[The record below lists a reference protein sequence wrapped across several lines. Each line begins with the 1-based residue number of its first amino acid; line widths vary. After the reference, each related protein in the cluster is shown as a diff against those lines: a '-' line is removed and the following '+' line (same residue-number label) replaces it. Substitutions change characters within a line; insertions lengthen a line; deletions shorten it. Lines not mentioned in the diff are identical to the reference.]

1 MNYFVKLA
9 LFLPKQGAP
18 ALLAG
23 VAPPRPRGRGVRP
36 QGLADRVGADVR
48 SRGPLSSI
56 SLWSGP
62 LAPVGDP
69 GWTQAWPGRRGA
81 RRDGRAR
88 PPAATGRGGSAGKVF
103 EEIYSD
109 MLLRESHP
117 SRGSVY
123 ETPRPVDWSVT
134 VICGSSPEVMGSNW
148 ARERQPDRLLNR
160 AGGRP
165 ARFID
170 LDLRRS
176 LQRL

>member
-9 LFLPKQGAP
+9 LFLPKRGAGGCRAAQAEGPRCPPPGPGGQG
-18 ALLAG
+18 
-23 VAPPRPRGRGVRP
+23 
-36 QGLADRVGADVR
+36 GADVR
-48 SRGPLSSI
+48 SRGPLSSV
-56 SLWSGP
+56 SLWSGR
-62 LAPVGDP
+62 LAPIGDP

-88 PPAATGRGGSAGKVF
+88 PPAATGRGGSARKVF

-117 SRGSVY
+117 SRGNVY